1 MRWWCVMGLSALF
14 LMGCRTIP
22 ARSTADKVGNRKP
35 PQEVS
40 RSEEPERGGSRFDS
54 GLIRTQFEREDRP
67 APDQAANKPAPEA
80 KVSTEQSIGVHLDL
94 ARVLEAQDRGQEA
107 LGEYRKGIDAYRA
120 AGNRIRADS
129 ETRARLHRKLAQA
142 FDHLGQPEEAKTHY
156 QMAQKLA
163 PRDPNVWN
171 DAGYSAFFQGHF
183 DEAERL
189 LKKAAALDP
198 ANPRILTNLGMTLAA
213 SGQINPA
220 LEVLTKAGGPA
231 SARMNLAFVLASTG
245 QTDEARQQYRAALAI
260 DPQLAL
266 ARSAMIK
273 LGPEK
278 ATQTAQ
284 SRVPSRARS
293 PRAVLAR

>member
-1 MRWWCVMGLSALF
+1 MRWWSVMGLSALV

-22 ARSTADKVGNRKP
+22 ERLSADRAGNRKP
-35 PQEVS
+35 SQEVS
-40 RSEEPERGGSRFDS
+40 RSEDRGGSKRDS
-54 GLIRTQFEREDRP
+54 GLIRTQFEREERP
-67 APDQAANKPAPEA
+67 APNQASRLAPEA
-80 KVSTEQSIGVHLDL
+80 KVSTEQSISVHLDL
-94 ARVLEAQDRGQEA
+94 ARVLEAQDRAQDA
-107 LGEYRKGIDAYRA
+107 LGEYRKGIDAYRE
-120 AGNRIRADS
+120 AGNRIRGNS

-142 FDHLGQPEEAKTHY
+142 FDHLGQPEEAKSHY

-171 DAGYSAFFQGHF
+171 DAGYSAFFQGRF

-213 SGQINPA
+213 LDQIDPA

-231 SARMNLAFVLASTG
+231 SAHMNLAFVLASTG
-245 QTDEARQQYRAALAI
+245 RTDEARQQYRAALAI

-266 ARSAMIK
+266 ARSAMVK

-284 SRVPSRARS
+284 NRIPSRAGS
-293 PRAVLAR
+293 QKEALAR